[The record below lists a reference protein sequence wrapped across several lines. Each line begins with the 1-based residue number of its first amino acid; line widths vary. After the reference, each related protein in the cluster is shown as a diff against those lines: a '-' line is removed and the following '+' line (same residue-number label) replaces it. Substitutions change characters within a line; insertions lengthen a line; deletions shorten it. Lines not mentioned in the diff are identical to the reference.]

1 MRFWSL
7 FFIVVCMRC
16 VVSRMQ
22 DEAVRAALESGVWRE
37 KKDPK
42 SGKTYYVNVQTR
54 VSVWNLSKELARLQQ
69 QQKSTEEMELRKQ
82 KKLQSLAEER
92 QAQAKKWQ
100 EEEEALM
107 QRMAELER
115 EKARLESE
123 ITILQG
129 PTEVEAASLQEEQSR
144 LLDAKQ
150 SLELIVSE
158 ELRKRRESAAELQQ
172 LQARLDALRQERQEE
187 LGMFESLRKRL
198 EQLRQEHAE
207 ALGDL
212 QREEAVEES
221 LREEL
226 QREERQLE
234 DALHEEARL
243 KELLK
248 MREDEVDRMKA
259 ELKAVCQRKAELQQ
273 QHQRLVEEVAESAM
287 GAAEDTLQEPPPS
300 SSLLLSHL
308 QREVANRKKSL
319 RHLMQQQRLA
329 KEAEW
334 MEAESAELTRFTA
347 LAEREAKRLAQFS
360 RELSDQVRAVT
371 PLLEAVKH
379 DVQQLEEEM
388 EEFR

>member
-1 MRFWSL
+1 
-7 FFIVVCMRC
+7 
-16 VVSRMQ
+16 MQ

-54 VSVWNLSKELARLQQ
+54 VSVWNLAKELARLQQ
-69 QQKSTEEMELRKQ
+69 QQKFTEEMELRKQ
-82 KKLQSLAEER
+82 KKLRSLAEER

-144 LLDAKQ
+144 LLDVKQ

-172 LQARLDALRQERQEE
+172 LQARLEALRQERQEE

-207 ALGDL
+207 ALADL

-234 DALHEEARL
+234 DALHEEVRL

-273 QHQRLVEEVAESAM
+273 QHQRLLEEVAESAM

-334 MEAESAELTRFTA
+334 MEAESAELRRFTA
-347 LAEREAKRLAQFS
+347 LAEREAQRLAQFS

-388 EEFR
+388 EELR